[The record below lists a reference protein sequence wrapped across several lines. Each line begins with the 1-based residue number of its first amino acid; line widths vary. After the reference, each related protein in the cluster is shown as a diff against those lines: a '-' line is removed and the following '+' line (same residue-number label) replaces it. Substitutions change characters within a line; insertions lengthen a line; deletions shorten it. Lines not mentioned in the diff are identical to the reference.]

1 MIDLTSKQVEEA
13 IIFATEKHM
22 GQTRSGDGRPYILHP
37 MAVLHILSEVKK
49 SKNMFLLFIASI
61 LHDVVE
67 DCGVKIEEIAQK
79 FGLHVAALVE
89 ELTTD
94 GVECG
99 ILGKKEYLRRKM
111 LGMSSYAL
119 VIKLCDRYHNVSD
132 IASMS
137 EDTRINKLE
146 ETYYILEGLTDR
158 KLSKTHVKLINLIK
172 KKLKDGRNSAKSKR

>member
-1 MIDLTSKQVEEA
+1 MVDLTSRQVEEA

-22 GQTRSGDGRPYILHP
+22 GQVRKGDGRPYILHP

-49 SKNMFLLFIASI
+49 SKNMFLLFIATI

-67 DCGVKIEEIAQK
+67 DCDVPMSEIVEK

-94 GVECG
+94 DVECG
-99 ILGKKEYLRRKM
+99 ILGKPDYLRRKM

-119 VIKLCDRYHNVSD
+119 VIKLCDRLHNVSD
-132 IASMS
+132 LKSLP
-137 EDTRINKLE
+137 EGDRLNKIE
-146 ETYYILEGLTDR
+146 ETHYILDGLLNR
-158 KLSKTHVKLINLIK
+158 KLSKTHVKLIKIIK
-172 KKLKDGRNSAKSKR
+172 RKLKDGRDSAKSK